1 MTSPRSAAATPDTAG
16 TFPALPAAAIGLI
29 CAVVAAAATVGAD
42 ARWLA
47 ALGHAIVA
55 SRSIPDGVPYASAP
69 SGAWPN
75 VPVLAELVLHAL
87 VAAFGDHGLL
97 LAQVIAVAGALSLL
111 AVDMRRR
118 GAKDG
123 ASALVLSLIAIG
135 GASSF
140 FVIRVQLFS
149 LVLFPALVLLLRAE
163 ARSPSRRVWLIPLLI
178 ALWSNLHGAVL
189 VGLAVAAAYLVLD
202 RARSDPVT
210 AAGVLVTS
218 AIAVCATPGL
228 ERTPIYYIGV
238 LRNEAAHRGE
248 GLWAPLSLGATLD
261 VTFGVTALVLV
272 VMGLRR
278 RQAVW
283 EIVALAALA
292 VLTVK
297 TSRSGI
303 WLLFFAGPL
312 AASSLQLGFG
322 RSRRW
327 RAVAAAFATVAIFE
341 VALGPHSA
349 DVSHSLI
356 RETLA
361 RAGGTPVLADGRY
374 SEQLAAAGA
383 QVWMSNPLDAFAR
396 SDQQLYLDWLDGR
409 ANGRAA
415 FAHAPR
421 AVLVRRGGPTD
432 LLTAA
437 SGQFVVAFEDAN
449 AILYVRPRG

>member
-1 MTSPRSAAATPDTAG
+1 MAPPPPDARAQPDLLVSAAGLPDRAPRRGHAGRRARRRLAARSRVPDPHGDRRLPAARGRQPADRLWSVRQGVRDQSPRGSRSVARASSAPVPSRARAAHGRRADVRRPRARRRGDRAVAREWSRKPRPGARDDRCGDARDRRRPGLLHVVLALDPQPPPARALTIATARANRRAILKMTSPRSAAATPDTAG

-189 VGLAVAAAYLVLD
+189 VGLAVAAAYLVFD
-202 RARSDPVT
+202 RARQEPLT
-210 AAGVLVTS
+210 ATAVLVAS
-218 AIAVCATPGL
+218 ALAVCATPAL
-228 ERTPIYYIGV
+228 ERTPIYY
-238 LRNEAAHRGE
+238 
-248 GLWAPLSLGATLD
+248 S
-261 VTFGVTALVLV
+261 
-272 VMGLRR
+272 
-278 RQAVW
+278 
-283 EIVALAALA
+283 
-292 VLTVK
+292 
-297 TSRSGI
+297 
-303 WLLFFAGPL
+303 
-312 AASSLQLGFG
+312 
-322 RSRRW
+322 
-327 RAVAAAFATVAIFE
+327 
-341 VALGPHSA
+341 
-349 DVSHSLI
+349 
-356 RETLA
+356 
-361 RAGGTPVLADGRY
+361 
-374 SEQLAAAGA
+374 
-383 QVWMSNPLDAFAR
+383 
-396 SDQQLYLDWLDGR
+396 
-409 ANGRAA
+409 
-415 FAHAPR
+415 
-421 AVLVRRGGPTD
+421 
-432 LLTAA
+432 
-437 SGQFVVAFEDAN
+437 
-449 AILYVRPRG
+449 